1 MKFGVVLGVVAAI
14 VLHVGFIAF
23 GGLLFASAHP
33 NEASLQEV
41 ELLSDTDPEKPT
53 EPVDQDPAEK
63 LETDQEQPPDA
74 EEIIRNLESPV
85 LNNAP
90 ALDAASLSAIEAALS
105 GQTSSGDFAQSLDFA
120 SGGRIGGTGRAGAMG
135 QDLDEAFS
143 LAEIDQKPRTIF
155 QSQPIYP
162 SEMRGKRLEGVVNV
176 IFVIDPAGKVI
187 NPRVEKSTHVA
198 FEKPALDAVRRWKFE
213 PAVKGGQ
220 RVACKMRVPIRFQPS

>member
-1 MKFGVVLGVVAAI
+1 MKFGVVLGVVAAV
-14 VLHVGFIAF
+14 VLHAVFITF

-33 NEASLQEV
+33 NEATLQEV

-63 LETDQEQPPDA
+63 LETNQEQPPDA

-85 LNNAP
+85 INNAP

-120 SGGRIGGTGRAGAMG
+120 SGGRIGGTGRAGALG

-143 LAEIDQKPRTIF
+143 LAEIDQKPRAIF
-155 QSQPIYP
+155 QSQPVYP
-162 SEMRGKRLEGVVNV
+162 SEMRGKRLEGVVNI
-176 IFVIDPAGKVI
+176 IFVIDPTGKVI
-187 NPRVEKSTHVA
+187 NPRVDKSTHAA